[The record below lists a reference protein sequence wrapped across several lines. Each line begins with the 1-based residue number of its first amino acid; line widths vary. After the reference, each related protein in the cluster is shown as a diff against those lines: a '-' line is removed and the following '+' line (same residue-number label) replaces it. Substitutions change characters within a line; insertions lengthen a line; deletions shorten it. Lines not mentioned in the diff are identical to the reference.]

1 LELYSFVDIER
12 LVKPMSRP
20 RKPTAILELNGAFAK
35 NPKRGR
41 ARASEPKPG
50 GPLGDPPAHLSVGGK
65 AAWVEL
71 QSFVPAN
78 VLTAADRWL
87 VELCCQIMADLR
99 ENGRASRLNIKGVP
113 GCDSAQ
119 LLQGL
124 SKMGLSPSDRSKV
137 SVLSDEKPVNSFAE
151 LDIEEGT
158 WIGTPGKS
166 DANHPN

>member
-1 LELYSFVDIER
+1 
-12 LVKPMSRP
+12 
-20 RKPTAILELNGAFAK
+20 
-35 NPKRGR
+35 
-41 ARASEPKPG
+41 
-50 GPLGDPPAHLSVGGK
+50 
-65 AAWVEL
+65 L
-71 QSFVPAN
+71 QSLVPAN

-99 ENGRASRLNIKGVP
+99 KNGRASRMNIAGVP

-158 WIGTPGKS
+158 WIATPGKS